1 MTVQTLSVDIPGAGK
16 YPIYIGK
23 GALELLPSVLEGAS
37 SCAVVTNHSLARLY
51 GEALAEKLGAAM
63 ISVPDGEQ
71 YKTLQTVSTL
81 YTQFIDVGLD
91 RRSVVIA
98 LGGGVIGDMA
108 GFAAATYLRGVR
120 FVQVPTSLLAMV
132 DASVGSKVGVDI
144 PQGKNLIGAFK
155 DPLAVIIDPSVLAT
169 LPDVEWRCGVAE
181 VIKKGLIRDP
191 RLLESAL
198 YQRAQP
204 DGGELAED
212 FIRRAVQIKV
222 DVVTADPFEENIRA
236 YLNLG
241 HTFGHALENVSEY
254 RVRHGEGVGIGL
266 IAAAR
271 LSAKVGLCAPSL
283 ADQVEQLVQSVGL
296 PTRLGHYDIEAIYA
310 AMGTDKKRQGKAV
323 RFVLLRSA
331 GDPVLRAD
339 IPAETVIAVLDGL
352 RG

>member
-1 MTVQTLSVDIPGAGK
+1 MTVQMISVDIPGAGK
-16 YPIYIGK
+16 YPILIGK
-23 GALELLPSVLEGAS
+23 GALGQIPSIVEGAS
-37 SCAVVTNHSLARLY
+37 SCAVVTNHTIARLY
-51 GEALAEKLGAAM
+51 GEALAEKLGAFL

-81 YTQFIDVGLD
+81 YTQFIDAELD

-169 LPDVEWRCGVAE
+169 LPEVEWRCGIAE

-191 RLLESAL
+191 RLLDDSL
-198 YQRAQP
+198 YQHTQP
-204 DGGELAED
+204 DGGPSTED
-212 FIRRAVQIKV
+212 FIRRSVQIKV
-222 DVVTADPFEENIRA
+222 DIVTADPFEENIRA

-241 HTFGHALENVSEY
+241 HTFGHALENVSGY
-254 RVRHGEGVGIGL
+254 QVRHGEGVGIGL

-271 LSAKVGLCAPSL
+271 LSAKVGLCEPSL
-283 ADQVEQLVQSVGL
+283 ADQVERLVASVGL